1 MEKQLDKTNP
11 CFVNYLRDATL
22 AGGTILALINNMEQT
37 QSFMKSLGFPDLRI
51 HHSINHFD
59 FTKTDRRILIIGPMG
74 SGKSEF
80 SARIYRDSEVAMRKS
95 EKVRQLT
102 TSDKVDRR
110 NVFYIRSKI
119 DDKRFAEYPDN
130 SIAYRGGYVVPGNN
144 IATIEDS
151 FELEKVFES
160 NPTVG
165 TWIIDEVEFFD
176 ERIAYV
182 IDQYAKQQ
190 SLNFIFPMLILNF
203 RKDLF
208 NRTARLIMEESPDVF
223 PLTAYCEHPDCIADS
238 YYTYR
243 FYSVAGTECPALYF
257 DPLIIV
263 GGDRLTDDPKFPN
276 YSTRCDHHHYLPGK
290 EYTFMT
296 LKPLGELAYGGN
308 VKPLLK
314 ELNLLKHDIERS
326 ELYNHFFEKFI
337 KVASPEPIMM
347 DALKVSCI
355 AEKALIY
362 LFSEENIISAGQMQS
377 LTKEIKADVGYI
389 NERLVENRKMQL
401 ADVQEE
407 S

>member
-1 MEKQLDKTNP
+1 M
-11 CFVNYLRDATL
+11 
-22 AGGTILALINNMEQT
+22 ALIDNMEQT

-59 FTKTDRRILIIGPMG
+59 FTKSDRRILIIGPMG

-95 EKVRQLT
+95 DKVRQLT
-102 TSDKVDRR
+102 TSERVDRR

-119 DDKRFAEYPDN
+119 DDKRFAEYPAN

-144 IATIEDS
+144 IASIEDS
-151 FELEKVFES
+151 FALEKVFES

-182 IDQYAKQQ
+182 INQYAMQQ

-208 NRTARLIMEESPDVF
+208 NRTARFIMEDSTDVF

-243 FYSVAGTECPALYF
+243 YYSVEGAECPALYF

-263 GGDRLTDDPKFPN
+263 GGDKLTDDPKFPN

-290 EYTFMT
+290 EYTFMI
-296 LKPLGELAYGGN
+296 LKPLGELAYGGD
-308 VKPLLK
+308 VKPLLE

-326 ELYNHFFEKFI
+326 QLYKHFTQRYI
-337 KVASPEPIMM
+337 KAENPEPIMVN
-347 DALKVSCI
+347 ALKVSCI
-355 AEKALIY
+355 AEKALVY
-362 LFSEENIISAGQMQS
+362 LFSEENIISAEQMRS
-377 LTKEIKADVGYI
+377 LAQEIKADVNYI
-389 NERLVENRKMQL
+389 NERLTENRKMQL
-401 ADVQEE
+401 ADVEVE

>member
-1 MEKQLDKTNP
+1 M
-11 CFVNYLRDATL
+11 
-22 AGGTILALINNMEQT
+22 ALIDNMEQT
-37 QSFMKSLGFPDLRI
+37 RSFMKSLGFPDLRV

-95 EKVRQLT
+95 DNVRQLT
-102 TSDKVDRR
+102 TSENVDRR

-119 DDKRFAEYPDN
+119 DDKRFAEYPPN
-130 SIAYRGGYVVPGNN
+130 SIAYRGGYVVPGDN
-144 IATIEDS
+144 IASIDDS
-151 FELEKVFES
+151 FELEKVFER

-165 TWIIDEVEFFD
+165 TWIIDEIEFFD

-182 IDQYAKQQ
+182 INQYASQQ

-208 NRTARLIMEESPDVF
+208 NRTARLIMEGSTDVF

-243 FYSVAGTECPALYF
+243 FYSVAGKECPALYF

-263 GGDRLTDDPKFPN
+263 GGDKLTDDPKFPN

-290 EYTFMT
+290 EYTFMA
-296 LKPLGELAYGGN
+296 LKPLGEMAYGGN
-308 VKPLLK
+308 VDPLLK
-314 ELNLLKHDIERS
+314 ELNLLKHDIKQSQLYHHFSER
-326 ELYNHFFEKFI
+326 YI
-337 KVASPEPIMM
+337 KAENAEPIMM
-347 DALKVSCI
+347 NALKVDCI

-362 LFSEENIISAGQMQS
+362 LFSEENIISAVQMKTLAQA
-377 LTKEIKADVGYI
+377 INADIGYI
-389 NERLVENRKMQL
+389 NERLVENRKMQVE
-401 ADVQEE
+401 DFQEK

>member
-1 MEKQLDKTNP
+1 
-11 CFVNYLRDATL
+11 
-22 AGGTILALINNMEQT
+22 MEQT
-37 QSFMKSLGFPDLRI
+37 RSFMKSLGFPDLRI

-95 EKVRQLT
+95 EKVRHLT
-102 TSDKVDRR
+102 TSEGVDRR

-119 DDKRFAEYPDN
+119 DDKRFAEYPAN
-130 SIAYRGGYVVPGNN
+130 SIAYRGGYVVPGDN
-144 IATIEDS
+144 IASIEDS
-151 FELEKVFES
+151 FELEKVFDR
-160 NPTVG
+160 NATVG

-182 IDQYAKQQ
+182 INQYAKQQ

-208 NRTARLIMEESPDVF
+208 NRTARLIMEESTDVF
-223 PLTAYCEHPDCIADS
+223 PLTAYCENSDCIADS

-243 FYSVAGTECPALYF
+243 FYAVAGVECPALYF

-263 GGDRLTDDPKFPN
+263 GGDRLTDDPKVPN

-290 EYTFMT
+290 EYTFMI
-296 LKPLGELAYGGN
+296 LKPLGELAYGQN

-314 ELNLLKHDIERS
+314 ELKLLKHDIERS
-326 ELYNHFFEKFI
+326 QLYNHFINKFI
-337 KVASPEPIMM
+337 NTENPQPIMM
-347 DALKVSCI
+347 NALKVSCI

-377 LTKEIKADVGYI
+377 LAQEIKADKGYI
-389 NERLVENRKMQL
+389 NERLMENRKMQL
-401 ADVQEE
+401 ADVEEE

>member
-1 MEKQLDKTNP
+1 
-11 CFVNYLRDATL
+11 
-22 AGGTILALINNMEQT
+22 
-37 QSFMKSLGFPDLRI
+37 MKSLGFPDLRI

-95 EKVRQLT
+95 ESVRELT
-102 TSDKVDRR
+102 TSGRVDRR

-119 DDKRFAEYPDN
+119 DDKRFREYPPN

-144 IATIEDS
+144 IASIQDS
-151 FELEKVFES
+151 FELEAVFEK

-182 IDQYAKQQ
+182 IDQYARQK
-190 SLNFIFPMLILNF
+190 SINCIFPMLILNF

-208 NRTARLIMEESPDVF
+208 NRTARLIMEESTDVF

-243 FYSVAGTECPALYF
+243 FYSVEGQECPALYF

-263 GGDRLTDDPKFPN
+263 GGDRLTNDRKIPN

-296 LKPLGELAYGGN
+296 LKPLGEMAYGGN
-308 VKPLLK
+308 LKPLAR
-314 ELNLLKHDIERS
+314 ELNLLKHDIQRS
-326 ELYNHFFEKFI
+326 ELYGHFNNKFV
-337 KVASPEPIMM
+337 KAELPKPIMM
-347 DALKVSCI
+347 NALKVACI

-362 LFSEENIISAGQMQS
+362 LYSEENIISAGQMQS
-377 LTKEIKADVGYI
+377 LAREIKGDQGYI
-389 NERLVENRKMQL
+389 NERLVENRKMQP
-401 ADVQEE
+401 ADVQQE

>member
-1 MEKQLDKTNP
+1 M
-11 CFVNYLRDATL
+11 
-22 AGGTILALINNMEQT
+22 ALIDNTEQT

-95 EKVRQLT
+95 EMVQELT
-102 TSDKVDRR
+102 SSHGVDRR

-119 DDKRFAEYPDN
+119 DDTRFEEYPSN
-130 SIAYRGGYVVPGNN
+130 CIPYRGGYVVPRDNVAS
-144 IATIEDS
+144 IKDS
-151 FELEKVFES
+151 FELERLLEK

-182 IDQYAKQQ
+182 IVQYAKLQ

-208 NRTARLIMEESPDVF
+208 NRTARLIMEQSTDVF

-243 FYSVAGTECPALYF
+243 FYSVDGRECPALYF

-263 GGDRLTDDPKFPN
+263 GGDKQSNDPRIPN

-290 EYTFMT
+290 EYTFMI
-296 LKPLGELAYGGN
+296 LKPLGETAYGGD
-308 VKPLLK
+308 VKPLLN
-314 ELNLLKHDIERS
+314 ELNRLKGDIERS
-326 ELYNHFFEKFI
+326 ELYQHLVHKYMEIETPK
-337 KVASPEPIMM
+337 PIML

-362 LFSEENIISAGQMQS
+362 LFAEENLLSAGQMEQ
-377 LTKEIKADVGYI
+377 LVKEINGDTDYI
-389 NERLVENRKMQL
+389 NERLVENRRMQPSEKIS
-401 ADVQEE
+401 QPY
-407 S
+407 

>member
-1 MEKQLDKTNP
+1 
-11 CFVNYLRDATL
+11 
-22 AGGTILALINNMEQT
+22 
-37 QSFMKSLGFPDLRI
+37 
-51 HHSINHFD
+51 
-59 FTKTDRRILIIGPMG
+59 
-74 SGKSEF
+74 
-80 SARIYRDSEVAMRKS
+80 
-95 EKVRQLT
+95 
-102 TSDKVDRR
+102 
-110 NVFYIRSKI
+110 
-119 DDKRFAEYPDN
+119 
-130 SIAYRGGYVVPGNN
+130 
-144 IATIEDS
+144 
-151 FELEKVFES
+151 
-160 NPTVG
+160 
-165 TWIIDEVEFFD
+165 
-176 ERIAYV
+176 
-182 IDQYAKQQ
+182 
-190 SLNFIFPMLILNF
+190 
-203 RKDLF
+203 
-208 NRTARLIMEESPDVF
+208 MEESTDVF

-243 FYSVAGTECPALYF
+243 FYSVEETECPALYF

-337 KVASPEPIMM
+337 KVASPQPIMM

-377 LTKEIKADVGYI
+377 LAKEIKADVGYI

>member
-1 MEKQLDKTNP
+1 M
-11 CFVNYLRDATL
+11 
-22 AGGTILALINNMEQT
+22 ALIDNMEHT
-37 QSFMKSLGFPDLRI
+37 RSFMKSLGFPDLRI

-95 EKVRQLT
+95 ERVRQLT
-102 TSDKVDRR
+102 TSGRVDRR

-119 DDKRFAEYPDN
+119 DDKRFAEYPAN
-130 SIAYRGGYVVPGNN
+130 SIAYRGGYVVPGDN
-144 IATIEDS
+144 IASIEDS
-151 FELEKVFES
+151 FELEKVLDR

-182 IDQYAKQQ
+182 INQYARLR

-208 NRTARLIMEESPDVF
+208 NRTARLIMEESSDVF
-223 PLTAYCEHPDCIADS
+223 SLTAYCENPDCIADS

-243 FYSVAGTECPALYF
+243 FYSVEGAECPALYF

-263 GGDRLTDDPKFPN
+263 GGDRLTDDPRFPN

-290 EYTFMT
+290 EYTFMI
-296 LKPLGELAYGGN
+296 LKPLGELAYGQN

-326 ELYNHFFEKFI
+326 QLYHHFINKFI
-337 KVASPEPIMM
+337 NAENPQPIMM
-347 DALKVSCI
+347 NALKVSCI
-355 AEKALIY
+355 AEKALMY

-377 LTKEIKADVGYI
+377 LAQEIKADIGYI

-401 ADVQEE
+401 ADVAEE